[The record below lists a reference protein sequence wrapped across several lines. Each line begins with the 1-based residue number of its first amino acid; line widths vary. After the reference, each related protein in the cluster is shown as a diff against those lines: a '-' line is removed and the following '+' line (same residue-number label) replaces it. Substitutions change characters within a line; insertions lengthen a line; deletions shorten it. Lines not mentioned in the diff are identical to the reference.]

1 MTKDFSPT
9 FPIGLSLGQIQYGWN
24 AKTWAPV
31 GVGSDELLACTFGE
45 FVNGKP
51 APEGTMPR
59 TVQLPQTKMSTPC
72 TMPDGANIDPVSI
85 GNSVSKSVFQHQ
97 QSHLRTSIDT
107 CIAESIGIPG
117 LYSESA
123 SLSVRTK
130 TVLDMS
136 SESRVVER
144 YASRVLFEFTW
155 HDWSTSVTDAFKAD
169 AQRLLTSSGEP
180 DLDQF
185 FTRWGTHFLTRGC
198 FGGIWVSRLTVSA
211 SEIGT
216 EYASS
221 LEESIDESGT
231 DEEFTESATANIA
244 TAFQKKTNVRLRSIV
259 TSHYC
264 IGGEDG
270 ASDYQSW
277 DGQVNTQPSLLTG
290 AAAMASDN
298 TRPSF
303 TPISE
308 LLVDADD
315 KARLLGYI
323 KTWLGCVPEATVP
336 TVDARVLIPKQR
348 YTDHGGSDRLITGL
362 VSCGPAADGT
372 MTRCNAVVTL
382 GLDGSGGAIAGA
394 AADVTHWNSNKNV
407 FQCASFLAPV
417 PSGADI
423 YVQQTVADGTHSERL
438 IEYAVPSLF
447 AGAREFTGNGELD
460 ADALLVVCIRT
471 DADGAG
477 GSAKCAVTIPGGA
490 GPTDFTAE
498 VKNVF
503 DSNIKYG
510 VASICLPLGKG
521 TRVEVEAAGSVTC
534 TRRIF
539 TINAERFRLASR
551 AVDIGRWV
559 SAGAYGTFLSVSLA
573 ATRQSTFI
581 AALHIYAS
589 DVPVDDVSGAAGGP
603 LHVGT
608 ALISYRESWY
618 HGIFNATAST
628 FIPPGM
634 LYYVDTTGV
643 SNDSDNRMSLIA
655 YDLVA
660 SEPSTGQG

>member
-1 MTKDFSPT
+1 MTKDFTPT

-24 AKTWAPV
+24 AKTWEPV
-31 GVGSDELLACTFGE
+31 GVGSEELLACTFGE

-59 TVQLPQTKMSTPC
+59 TVSLPQMKMPTAC
-72 TMPDGANIDPVSI
+72 TVPDGADIIPLSV
-85 GNSVSKSVFQHQ
+85 GNSVSKSVFQYQ
-97 QSHLRTSIDT
+97 QSHIRTALDAS
-107 CIAESIGIPG
+107 IAESIGVPG
-117 LYSESA
+117 LFSESA

-130 TVLDMS
+130 TVLDTS

-144 YASRVLFEFTW
+144 YASRVLFEFSW
-155 HDWSTSVTDAFKAD
+155 HDWSTSVTDAFKED
-169 AQRLLTSSGEP
+169 AQRLLQSDGAP

-221 LEESIDESGT
+221 LEESIDESGL
-231 DEEFTESATANIA
+231 DEEITESAKAKIA
-244 TAFQKKTNVRLRSIV
+244 TAFEKKTNVRLKSIE

-270 ASDYQSW
+270 SSDYRTW
-277 DGQVNTQPSLLTG
+277 DSNVNSQPSLLTG
-290 AAAMASDN
+290 AGAMASES

-308 LLVDADD
+308 LLVDAQD
-315 KARLLGYI
+315 KAKLLGFI

-336 TVDARVLIPKQR
+336 TVDARVLIPRQR

-362 VSCGPAADGT
+362 VACGPAVDNT
-372 MTRCNAVVTL
+372 TTRCNAVVTL

-407 FQCASFLAPV
+407 FQYASFLAPV
-417 PSGADI
+417 LSGADI
-423 YVQQTVADGTHSERL
+423 YVQQSVNDGTCAERL

-447 AGAREFTGNGELD
+447 AGTHEFAGSGQLD
-460 ADALLVVCIRT
+460 TDALLVACIRSDT
-471 DADGAG
+471 DG
-477 GSAKCAVTIPGGA
+477 TGGA
-490 GPTDFTAE
+490 VKCTVTTPGAPGTMDFSAQI
-498 VKNVF
+498 KNVF
-503 DSNIKYG
+503 DSNIKVG
-510 VASICLPLGKG
+510 VASICLPLAQG
-521 TRVEVEAAGSVTC
+521 TRVEVETGGSVTC
-534 TRRIF
+534 TRRIYP
-539 TINAERFRLASR
+539 INAGRFRLASR
-551 AVDIGRWV
+551 AVDVGRWAN
-559 SAGAYGTFLSVSLA
+559 AGAYGTFLSASLA
-573 ATRQSTFI
+573 ATRQSFFI

-589 DVPVDDVSGAAGGP
+589 DVPVADLSGAVGGP

-643 SNDSDNRMSLIA
+643 PADSDNRMSLLA
-655 YDLVA
+655 CDLVA
-660 SEPSTGQG
+660 ADS